1 MITVLPTKFTDAKLF
16 VPDVFPDERGFF
28 KETWSQGKYAAAG
41 LDIVWLQDSCSRSK
55 RNVIRGLH
63 ADRRMAKFVQCLK
76 GTIFDVIV
84 DMREGSPT
92 YKQWGG
98 FELSEDNH
106 HQLLVPAGFAHGFLA
121 QADDVIVYY
130 KQSAMYD
137 PSTEFGVSWRDPSIG
152 VEWPLDG
159 EPIVSAKDRALGS
172 S

>member
-1 MITVLPTKFTDAKLF
+1 VITVLPTKFDEAKIF
-16 VPDVFPDERGFF
+16 VPDVFPDDRGFF
-28 KETWSQGKYAAAG
+28 KETWSQHKYAEAG
-41 LDIVWLQDSCSRSK
+41 LDIVWLQDSCSRSA

-63 ADRRMAKFVQCLK
+63 ADRRMAKFVQCLR
-76 GTIFDVIV
+76 GQIFDVIV

-98 FELSEDNH
+98 FTLSEDNH

-137 PSTEFGVSWRDPSIG
+137 PAQEFGVSWRDPSIG
-152 VEWPLDG
+152 IEWPLDG
-159 EPIVSAKDRALGS
+159 APIISAKDAAL
-172 S
+172 